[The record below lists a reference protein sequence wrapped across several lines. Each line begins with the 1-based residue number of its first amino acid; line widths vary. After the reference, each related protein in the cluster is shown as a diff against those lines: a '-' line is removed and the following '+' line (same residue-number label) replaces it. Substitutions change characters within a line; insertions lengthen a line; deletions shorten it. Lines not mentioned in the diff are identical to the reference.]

1 MLSTN
6 IFKII
11 PPRQNFEKSSIFQ
24 YLPNTYNV
32 VTRFDDIFQCIP
44 VMLYS
49 EVNVVLA
56 AVTYQNFD
64 FKVKEKINNISK
76 EIAATLT

>member
-1 MLSTN
+1 MTIQVATQLEIGLWVYKYFQNYSTTSEFWEIFN
-6 IFKII
+6 ICPTHTILL
-11 PPRQNFEKSSIFQ
+11 QDLTIF
-24 YLPNTYNV
+24 
-32 VTRFDDIFQCIP
+32 F
-44 VMLYS
+44 
-49 EVNVVLA
+49 NVVLA